1 MAMEFWPQDPN
12 EKVRIPFYEKDFL
25 EPKLKE
31 QISDLLENGM
41 KKLKEINKKGE
52 NIRKEDK
59 DEVMQFA
66 REFELKKNKLAQIT
80 ENDRVIDFVGQLLR

>member
-31 QISDLLENGM
+31 
-41 KKLKEINKKGE
+41 
-52 NIRKEDK
+52 
-59 DEVMQFA
+59 
-66 REFELKKNKLAQIT
+66 
-80 ENDRVIDFVGQLLR
+80 